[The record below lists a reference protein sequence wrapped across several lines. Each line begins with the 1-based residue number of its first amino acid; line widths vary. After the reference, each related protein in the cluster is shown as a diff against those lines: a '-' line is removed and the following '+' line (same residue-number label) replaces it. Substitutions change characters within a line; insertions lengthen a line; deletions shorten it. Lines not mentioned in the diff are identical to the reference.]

1 MTGLDLNNNTC
12 PNCDVVFNALNENA
26 INSSSSSS
34 NNVIIVIIIVLI
46 ISIAV

>member
-26 INSSSSSS
+26 INSSSS
-34 NNVIIVIIIVLI
+34 NNVITVIIIVLL
-46 ISIAV
+46 ISMAV